1 MRKAGG
7 FKVQDHDG
15 TVDGSVVRVGHD
27 GHQVAQ
33 IALHAG
39 NELDTLLLGRAKG
52 RGERLRA
59 AVVGD
64 GDGGMPPLGRLRD

>member
-15 TVDGSVVRVGHD
+15 AVDGAVVRVGHD
-27 GHQVAQ
+27 GNQVAQ